1 MNMSSTEPY
10 FFFSLLAANLKHY
23 PVLQLTQANN
33 LCLVVLFVC
42 SLV

>member
-1 MNMSSTEPY
+1 
-10 FFFSLLAANLKHY
+10 LKHY

-42 SLV
+42 LFKMLL